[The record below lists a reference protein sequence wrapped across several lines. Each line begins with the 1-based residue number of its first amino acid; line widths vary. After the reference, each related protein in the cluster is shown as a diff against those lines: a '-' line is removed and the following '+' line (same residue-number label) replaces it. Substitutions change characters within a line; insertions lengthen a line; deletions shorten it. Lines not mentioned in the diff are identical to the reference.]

1 MNRDDIFKKIEVER
15 GSRLI
20 TYITG
25 DRRPFA
31 TKIGDDV
38 IPVIN
43 RHLENIGIQKR
54 ISLFLYTRGGDMLAP
69 LRIVKLIKSHSN
81 EFEVII
87 PLFAQSA
94 GTMIAI
100 GANSIIMGKLGE
112 LSPVDP
118 KTGHPFNPRN
128 PDNQKQV
135 LEISVEDLNSYFILA
150 KEMAGVKDEQKLEI
164 FKMLVDKIHPLSLG
178 NIYRAFRM
186 SKILTEKL
194 LCLHMD
200 MDKDKD
206 KIKKITSELTG
217 DICIHGY
224 PITRDEA
231 LDLGLNI
238 IKPDSKFEKLIYD
251 LYNSYSD
258 LMKLGMPFNPNELLS
273 SNKESD
279 NINYSGA
286 FIESVGL
293 SDQFI
298 FKGKV
303 IRGIRDNK
311 PIIDIN
317 INSQKWEKVI

>member
-1 MNRDDIFKKIEVER
+1 MDREEIFKKIENER

-25 DRRPFA
+25 DRKPF
-31 TKIGDDV
+31 TTQIGDDV
-38 IPVIN
+38 VPIIN
-43 RHLENIGIQKR
+43 RHLENIGIQKK
-54 ISLFLYTRGGDMLAP
+54 ISLFLFTRGGDMLAP
-69 LRIVKLIKSHSN
+69 LRIVKLIKSHTSK
-81 EFEVII
+81 FEVII

-100 GANSIIMGKLGE
+100 GANTIIMGKLGE

-128 PDNQKQV
+128 PDNPKQV
-135 LEISVEDLNSYFILA
+135 LEVSVEDLNSYFMLA
-150 KEMAGVKDEQKLEI
+150 KEMAGVKEEQKLDV

-186 SKILTEKL
+186 SKILTERL

-200 MDKDKD
+200 RDKDKD
-206 KIKKITSELTG
+206 KIKKITNALTG

-238 IKPDSKFEKLIYD
+238 EKSGIELEKLIYE
-251 LYNSYSD
+251 LYNSYAEI
-258 LMKLGMPFNPNELLS
+258 MKLGIPFNPTELLS
-273 SNKESD
+273 PGKESED
-279 NINYSGA
+279 ISYSGA
-286 FIESVGL
+286 YIESIGL

-303 IRGIRDNK
+303 IKSIRDNK
-311 PIIDIN
+311 STIDIN
-317 INSQKWEKVI
+317 INSQKWEKVK